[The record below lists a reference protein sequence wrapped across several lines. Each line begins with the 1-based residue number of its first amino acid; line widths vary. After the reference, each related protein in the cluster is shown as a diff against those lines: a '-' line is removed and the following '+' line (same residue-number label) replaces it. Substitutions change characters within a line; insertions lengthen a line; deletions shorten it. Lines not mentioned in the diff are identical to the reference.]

1 MANNSNVGKTVGIV
15 LGITAAVGLGLYL
28 ILRPK
33 TASANTPVV
42 YSPTGSSSQVAEL
55 EKQIALLNAKQKSEA
70 AFLSERQKA
79 EQKAQ
84 LNALILQL
92 GSQFASKGLDYWSST
107 WGNRNNSYNSQSTYL
122 DTDYGTTAPDTVTDS
137 VFSDSKYGNLFKYK

>member
-1 MANNSNVGKTVGIV
+1 MADNSNVGKTVGIV

-28 ILRPK
+28 ILKPK
-33 TASANTPVV
+33 SASASTPVI

-107 WGNRNNSYNSQSTYL
+107 WGNSSDYDTQSTYL
-122 DTDYGTTAPDTVTDS
+122 DTDYATTAPDYVTDS
-137 VFSDSKYGNLFKYK
+137 VFSDSKYGNLFKWK